1 MHARKSFHM
10 PASMAFERDARDMV
24 STATVP
30 SRSSAAE
37 HDGRSMSR
45 VDASSKLSCDVS
57 PRRDASS
64 PSCARW
70 STRAR
75 RSPPPR
81 APTDALV
88 STARLPPRVARTARA
103 ERRANEPSRRWDFFE
118 TFDGDAVLAV
128 KDAMDQAKKLRS
140 SELGSE
146 HVLLALTRAR
156 DRTSKA
162 LHKGGVTEES
172 TRRALG
178 GSAGV
183 AVGTHESV

>member
-1 MHARKSFHM
+1 MRAM
-10 PASMAFERDARDMV
+10 VDARASLAASARADRCAGIHRA
-24 STATVP
+24 S
-30 SRSSAAE
+30 SSAR
-37 HDGRSMSR
+37 RSH
-45 VDASSKLSCDVS
+45 
-57 PRRDASS
+57 
-64 PSCARW
+64 
-70 STRAR
+70 RAR
-75 RSPPPR
+75 RATR
-81 APTDALV
+81 ERT
-88 STARLPPRVARTARA
+88 VARVG
-103 ERRANEPSRRWDFFE
+103 FFE

-178 GSAGV
+178 ERAGVSELELMNPFNKPSVEGLLPLRDELKRVFERASGSARV
-183 AVGTHESV
+183 QCPRTAIATVSAPRL